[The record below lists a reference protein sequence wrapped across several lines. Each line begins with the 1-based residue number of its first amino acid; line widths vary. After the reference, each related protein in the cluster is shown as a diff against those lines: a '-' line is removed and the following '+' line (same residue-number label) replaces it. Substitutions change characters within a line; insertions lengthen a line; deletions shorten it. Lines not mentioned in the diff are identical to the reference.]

1 MIPCFL
7 AEFVFQ
13 MCQKQIWSGK
23 QQQLAY
29 IAMPSITRKQG
40 FLVEGV
46 QAHMHNTSSRLPSKT
61 CVPKGRVLSIVKA

>member
-23 QQQLAY
+23 QRQLAY
-29 IAMPSITRKQG
+29 TRKQG

-46 QAHMHNTSSRLPSKT
+46 HAHMHNTSLRLPSKT
-61 CVPKGRVLSIVKA
+61 CVPKGRVLSIAKA